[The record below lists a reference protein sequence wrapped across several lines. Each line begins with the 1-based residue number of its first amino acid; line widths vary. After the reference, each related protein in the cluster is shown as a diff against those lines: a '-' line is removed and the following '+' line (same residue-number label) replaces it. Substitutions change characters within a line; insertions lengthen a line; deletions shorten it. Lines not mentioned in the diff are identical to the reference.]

1 MNQPNN
7 SISPLKDKKSRRI
20 IIILSVMLSL
30 LLIFMLVR
38 ENQYQDNIETVIQYE
53 EEKNSLR
60 DNLDD
65 LIDEHE
71 ILKDE
76 YGDLSN
82 QLEER
87 DSTILAYAD
96 EIKQLLRSKGE
107 LTQARAKIR
116 RLKEISKRY
125 VSVIDSLYTL
135 NQLLQQENDSVKRI
149 NQLISSRNRTLEK
162 NNQDLSDR
170 VFTASMLRVENI
182 QVEGVYY
189 RSSGR
194 EVTTTRA
201 SKIQNFSI
209 CFDIIEN
216 KVTEAGL
223 KDIYIRIINPQGDVL
238 NVANKIQE
246 ITIDA
251 DSVIQYTTNF
261 NFDYTNQKISEC
273 QLWTRGNVLIPGIY
287 YFEFIMDDEIIGI
300 YNTKFR

>member
-1 MNQPNN
+1 MDQPNN

-20 IIILSVMLSL
+20 IIILSVLLSL
-30 LLIFMLVR
+30 IIIFNIVR
-38 ENQYQDNIETVIQYE
+38 ENQFKKTLETVIQYE
-53 EEKNSLR
+53 EEKTSLR

-87 DSTILAYAD
+87 DSTIFAYAD

-125 VSVIDSLYTL
+125 VSAIDSLYTL
-135 NQLLQQENDSVKRI
+135 NQALQLENDSVKKA

-162 NNQDLSDR
+162 NNQDLSER

-209 CFDIIEN
+209 CYDIIEN
-216 KVTEAGL
+216 KVTDAGL
-223 KDIYIRIINPQGDVL
+223 KELFVRIVDPRGKVL

-246 ITIDA
+246 TTIEK
-251 DSVIQYTTNF
+251 DSIVQYTTNY
-261 NFDYTNQKISEC
+261 NFDYANQKISEC
-273 QLWTRGNVLIPGIY
+273 QLWTRGNVLIPGVY
-287 YFEFIMDDEIIGI
+287 YFEFIMEGQVIGI
-300 YNTKFR
+300 ANTKFR

>member
-1 MNQPNN
+1 MNQPTN
-7 SISPLKDKKSRRI
+7 SKSPLEDKKSRRV
-20 IIILSVMLSL
+20 ILVLSAL
-30 LLIFMLVR
+30 LAFLLIFMIFR
-38 ENQYQDNIETVIQYE
+38 ENQYQENIETVIQYE
-53 EEKNSLR
+53 DEKNSLR

-107 LTQARAKIR
+107 LSQAKAKIR
-116 RLKEISKRY
+116 RLKDISKRY
-125 VSVIDSLYTL
+125 VSAIDSLYTI
-135 NQLLQQENDSVKRI
+135 NQILQIENDSVKRA
-149 NQLISSRNRTLEK
+149 NQLISNRNRTLEK
-162 NNQDLSDR
+162 NNQDLTER

-182 QVEGVYY
+182 DVEGVYY

-209 CFDIIEN
+209 CFSIIEN
-216 KVTEAGL
+216 KVTEQGS
-223 KDIYIRIINPQGDVL
+223 KDLYIRIIDPRGEVL
-238 NVANKIQE
+238 NVANKVQE
-246 ITIDA
+246 ITMES
-251 DSVIQYTTNF
+251 DSLLQFTTQF
-261 NFDYTNQKISEC
+261 SFDYNNQKINEC
-273 QLWTRGNVLIPGIY
+273 LLWTRGNVLIPGIY
-287 YFEFIMDDEIIGI
+287 FFEFIMDGQIIGI
-300 YNTKFR
+300 SESKFR

>member
-1 MNQPNN
+1 MNQPTN
-7 SISPLKDKKSRRI
+7 SKSPLKDKKSRRI
-20 IIILSVMLSL
+20 IIVLSVLISL
-30 LLIFMLVR
+30 LLIFMIFR
-38 ENQYQDNIETVIQYE
+38 ENQYQENIETVIQYE
-53 EEKNSLR
+53 DEKNNLR

-107 LTQARAKIR
+107 LSQAKAKIR
-116 RLKEISKRY
+116 RLKDISKRY
-125 VSVIDSLYTL
+125 VSAIDSLYTL
-135 NQLLQQENDSVKRI
+135 NQLLQSENDSVKRA

-162 NNQDLSDR
+162 NNQDLTER

-182 QVEGVYY
+182 EIEGVYY

-216 KVTEAGL
+216 KVTDQGL
-223 KDIYIRIINPQGDVL
+223 KDLYIRIIDPQGEVL
-238 NVANKIQE
+238 DVANKIQE
-246 ITIDA
+246 VTMES
-251 DSVIQYTTNF
+251 DSVMQYTTQYS
-261 NFDYTNQKISEC
+261 FDYTNQKISDC
-273 QLWTRGNVLIPGIY
+273 LLWTRGNVLIAGIY
-287 YFEFIMDDEIIGI
+287 YFEFIMDGQTIGFSEV
-300 YNTKFR
+300 KFR

>member
-1 MNQPNN
+1 MDQPNN

-20 IIILSVMLSL
+20 IIFLSILLSL
-30 LLIFMLVR
+30 IVIFIVVR
-38 ENQYQDNIETVIQYE
+38 ENQFQKTLETAIQYE
-53 EEKNSLR
+53 EEKTSLR

-76 YGDLSN
+76 YSDLSD
-82 QLEER
+82 QLKQR

-96 EIKQLLRSKGE
+96 EIKRLLRAKGE
-107 LTQARAKIR
+107 LSQARAKIR
-116 RLKEISKRY
+116 RLKEISKKY
-125 VSVIDSLYTL
+125 VTAIDSLYIL
-135 NQLLQQENDSVKRI
+135 NEALQLENDSVKKA

-162 NNQDLSDR
+162 NNQTLSER

-216 KVTEAGL
+216 KVTEVGL
-223 KDIYIRIINPQGDVL
+223 KELFIRIVNPNGQVL

-246 ITIDA
+246 TTIEN
-251 DSVIQYTTNF
+251 DSVVQYTTNY

-273 QLWTRGNVLIPGIY
+273 QLWTRGNVLMSGVY
-287 YFEFIMDDEIIGI
+287 YFEFIMDSQVVGI
-300 YNTKFR
+300 ANTNFR

>member
-1 MNQPNN
+1 MNQPSN
-7 SISPLKDKKSRRI
+7 SVSPLKDKKSRRI
-20 IIILSVMLSL
+20 ILILSILLSS
-30 LLIFMLVR
+30 LLIFMIVR
-38 ENQYQDNIETVIQYE
+38 ENQYQENIETVIQYE

-76 YGDLSN
+76 YGDLSS
-82 QLEER
+82 QLEQR

-125 VSVIDSLYTL
+125 VSAINSLYTL
-135 NQLLQQENDSVKRI
+135 NQMLQLENDSVKKA
-149 NQLISSRNRTLEK
+149 NQLISIRNRTLEK
-162 NNQDLSDR
+162 NNQDLSDQ

-182 QVEGVYY
+182 QIEGVYY

-223 KDIYIRIINPQGDVL
+223 KDIYIRIIDPRGEVL

-246 ITIDA
+246 ITINT
-251 DSVIQYTTNF
+251 DSVVQYTTNYS
-261 NFDYTNQKISEC
+261 FDYANQKISEC

-287 YFEFIMDDEIIGI
+287 YFEFIMGGEIIGI
-300 YNTKFR
+300 SNTKFR

>member
-1 MNQPNN
+1 MDQPNN
-7 SISPLKDKKSRRI
+7 SISPLRDKRSRRI
-20 IIILSVMLSL
+20 IILLSGLISIIL
-30 LLIFMLVR
+30 IYIIIR
-38 ENQYQDNIETVIQYE
+38 ENQFQKNLETVIQYE
-53 EEKNSLR
+53 EEKTSLR

-71 ILKDE
+71 ILKSE
-76 YGDLSN
+76 YGELSD

-107 LTQARAKIR
+107 LTQARVKIR
-116 RLKEISKRY
+116 RLKEITKKY
-125 VSVIDSLYTL
+125 VSEIDSLYTL
-135 NQLLQQENDSVKRI
+135 NKALQLENDSVKKA
-149 NQLISSRNRTLEK
+149 NQLISIRNETLEK
-162 NNQDLSDR
+162 NNQDLSER

-182 QVEGVYY
+182 QIEGVYY

-216 KVTEAGL
+216 KVTDKGFKEL
-223 KDIYIRIINPQGDVL
+223 FIRIVDASGKVL

-246 ITIDA
+246 TTLEN
-251 DSVIQYTTNF
+251 DSIVQYTTNF
-261 NFDYTNQKISEC
+261 NFDYANQRISEC
-273 QLWTRGNVLIPGIY
+273 QLWTRGNVLTPGVY
-287 YFEFIMDDEIIGI
+287 YFEFIMEGQVIGTA
-300 YNTKFR
+300 NTKLR

>member
-20 IIILSVMLSL
+20 IILLSVVLSF

-38 ENQYQDNIETVIQYE
+38 ENQYQENIETVIQYE

-125 VSVIDSLYTL
+125 VSAIDSLYTL
-135 NQLLQQENDSVKRI
+135 NQLLQLENDSVKRA
-149 NQLISSRNRTLEK
+149 NQLISNRNRTLEK
-162 NNQDLSDR
+162 NNQDLSER

-246 ITIDA
+246 ITIDS

-261 NFDYTNQKISEC
+261 TFDYTNQKISEC

-300 YNTKFR
+300 YNAKFR

>member
-1 MNQPNN
+1 MDQPNN
-7 SISPLKDKKSRRI
+7 SKSILRDKKPRRI
-20 IIILSVMLSL
+20 IILLTILLSFFIV
-30 LLIFMLVR
+30 LILIR
-38 ENQYQDNIETVIQYE
+38 ESQYQKNIQTVIQYE

-60 DNLDD
+60 NNLDN

-76 YGDLSN
+76 YGELSN
-82 QLEER
+82 QLEDR

-107 LTQARAKIR
+107 LSKARNKIK

-125 VSVIDSLYTL
+125 VSAIDSLYTL
-135 NQLLQQENDSVKRI
+135 NQQLLLENDSVKKA
-149 NQLISSRNRTLEK
+149 NLLILSRNRTLEE
-162 NNQDLSDR
+162 NNQTLSER

-194 EVTTTRA
+194 VVTTTRA
-201 SKIQNFSI
+201 SKIQNFNI

-216 KVTEAGL
+216 KVTDIGL
-223 KDIYIRIINPQGDVL
+223 KELLIRIIDPNGNVL

-246 ITIDA
+246 TIMDN
-251 DSVIQYTTNF
+251 DSVVEYTTNY
-261 NFDYTNQKISEC
+261 NFDYVNEKISDC
-273 QLWTRGNVLIPGIY
+273 KLWTRGNVLVPGVY
-287 YFEFIMDDEIIGI
+287 YFEFIMDEQVIGI
-300 YNTKFR
+300 ASLKLR

>member
-1 MNQPNN
+1 M
-7 SISPLKDKKSRRI
+7 I
-20 IIILSVMLSL
+20 
-30 LLIFMLVR
+30 VR
-38 ENQYQDNIETVIQYE
+38 ENQYQENIETVIQYE

-76 YGDLSN
+76 YGDLSS
-82 QLEER
+82 QLEQR

-125 VSVIDSLYTL
+125 VSAIDSLYTL
-135 NQLLQQENDSVKRI
+135 NQILQLENDSVKKA
-149 NQLISSRNRTLEK
+149 NQLISIRNRTLEK
-162 NNQDLSDR
+162 NNQDLSDQ

-182 QVEGVYY
+182 QIEGVYY

-223 KDIYIRIINPQGDVL
+223 KDIYIRIIDPRGEVL

-246 ITIDA
+246 ITINT
-251 DSVIQYTTNF
+251 DSVVQYTTNYS
-261 NFDYTNQKISEC
+261 FDYANQKISEC

-287 YFEFIMDDEIIGI
+287 YFEFIMGGEIIGI
-300 YNTKFR
+300 SNTKFR

>member
-1 MNQPNN
+1 MDQPNN
-7 SISPLKDKKSRRI
+7 SISPLRDKRSRRI
-20 IIILSVMLSL
+20 IILLSGLISIIL
-30 LLIFMLVR
+30 IYIIIR
-38 ENQYQDNIETVIQYE
+38 ENQFQKNLETVIQYE
-53 EEKNSLR
+53 EEKTSLR

-71 ILKDE
+71 ILKSE
-76 YGDLSN
+76 YGELSD

-107 LTQARAKIR
+107 LTQARVKIR
-116 RLKEISKRY
+116 RLKEITKKY
-125 VSVIDSLYTL
+125 VSEIDSLYSL
-135 NQLLQQENDSVKRI
+135 NNALQLENDSVKKA
-149 NQLISSRNRTLEK
+149 NQLISIRNETLEK
-162 NNQDLSDR
+162 NNQDLSER

-182 QVEGVYY
+182 QIEGVYY

-216 KVTEAGL
+216 KVTDKGFKEL
-223 KDIYIRIINPQGDVL
+223 FIRIVDASGKVL

-246 ITIDA
+246 TTIEN
-251 DSVIQYTTNF
+251 DSIVQYTTNF
-261 NFDYTNQKISEC
+261 NFDYANQKISEC
-273 QLWTRGNVLIPGIY
+273 QLWTRGNVLTPGVY
-287 YFEFIMDDEIIGI
+287 YFEFIMEGQVIGTA
-300 YNTKFR
+300 NTKLR

>member
-1 MNQPNN
+1 MDQPNN
-7 SISPLKDKKSRRI
+7 SISPLKDKKSRRV
-20 IIILSVMLSL
+20 IILLSVLLSL
-30 LLIFMLVR
+30 LLVFMFVR
-38 ENQYQDNIETVIQYE
+38 EFQFQKNIETVIQYE

-76 YGDLSN
+76 YGDLSK

-107 LTQARAKIR
+107 LTQARTKIK

-125 VSVIDSLYTL
+125 VSAIDSLYTL
-135 NQLLQQENDSVKRI
+135 NQALQLENDSVKKA

-162 NNQDLSDR
+162 NNQALSER

-216 KVTEAGL
+216 KVTDAGL
-223 KDIYIRIINPQGDVL
+223 KEIFIRIIDPRGRVL

-246 ITIDA
+246 TTIDN
-251 DSVIQYTTNF
+251 DSIVQYTTNY
-261 NFDYTNQKISEC
+261 NFDYSNQKISEC
-273 QLWTRGNVLIPGIY
+273 KLWTRGNVLISGIY
-287 YFEFIMDDEIIGI
+287 YFEFIMNGQLIGFSEA
-300 YNTKFR
+300 KFR

>member
-1 MNQPNN
+1 MDQPNN
-7 SISPLKDKKSRRI
+7 SKSILRDKKPRRI
-20 IIILSVMLSL
+20 IILLTILLSFFIV
-30 LLIFMLVR
+30 LILIR
-38 ENQYQDNIETVIQYE
+38 ESQYQKNIQTVIQYE

-60 DNLDD
+60 NNLDN

-76 YGDLSN
+76 YGELSN
-82 QLEER
+82 QLEDR

-107 LTQARAKIR
+107 LSKARNKIK

-125 VSVIDSLYTL
+125 VSAIDSLYTL
-135 NQLLQQENDSVKRI
+135 NQQLLLENDSVKKA
-149 NQLISSRNRTLEK
+149 NLLILSRNRTLEE
-162 NNQDLSDR
+162 NNQTLSER

-194 EVTTTRA
+194 VVTTTRA
-201 SKIQNFSI
+201 SKIQNFNI

-216 KVTEAGL
+216 KVTDIGL
-223 KDIYIRIINPQGDVL
+223 KELFIRIIDPNGNVL

-246 ITIDA
+246 TIMDN
-251 DSVIQYTTNF
+251 DSVVEYTTNY
-261 NFDYTNQKISEC
+261 NFDYVNEKISDC
-273 QLWTRGNVLIPGIY
+273 KLWTRVNVLVPGVY
-287 YFEFIMDDEIIGI
+287 YFEFIMDEQVIGI
-300 YNTKFR
+300 ASLKLR

>member
-1 MNQPNN
+1 MDQPNN
-7 SISPLKDKKSRRI
+7 SISPLKNKKSRRI
-20 IIILSVMLSL
+20 IIILSVL
-30 LLIFMLVR
+30 LCIILIFIVVR
-38 ENQYQDNIETVIQYE
+38 ENHFQNTLETVIQYE
-53 EEKNSLR
+53 EEKTSLR

-76 YGDLSN
+76 YGDLSD

-125 VSVIDSLYTL
+125 VSAIDSLYSL
-135 NQLLQQENDSVKRI
+135 NQALQLENDSVKI
-149 NQLISSRNRTLEK
+149 VNQLISSRNRTLEK
-162 NNQDLSDR
+162 NNQDLSER

-189 RSSGR
+189 RNTGR
-194 EVTTTRA
+194 EKITTLA
-201 SKIQNFSI
+201 KKIQNFSI
-209 CFDIIEN
+209 CFDIVEN
-216 KVTEAGL
+216 KVTDAGL
-223 KDIYIRIINPQGDVL
+223 KELFIRIVDPLGNVL

-246 ITIDA
+246 TNIEN
-251 DSVIQYTTNF
+251 DSIVQYTTNYY
-261 NFDYTNQKISEC
+261 FDYTNQKISEC
-273 QLWTRGNVLIPGIY
+273 HLWTRGNVLIPGVY
-287 YFEFIMDDEIIGI
+287 SFEFIMEGQVIGI
-300 YNTKFR
+300 ANTKLK